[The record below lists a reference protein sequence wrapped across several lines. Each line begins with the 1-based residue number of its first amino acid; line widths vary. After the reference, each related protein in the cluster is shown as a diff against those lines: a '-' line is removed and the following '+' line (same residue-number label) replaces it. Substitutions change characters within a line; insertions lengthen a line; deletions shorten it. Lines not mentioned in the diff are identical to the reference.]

1 MAYDLPARL
10 RLLRQRLHP
19 DPADPPRRYLRRR
32 WPWFAALALA
42 IVGVGVF
49 DVWLATCGFMGC
61 PTSRQIQTY
70 KSAEGGRILDRNA
83 RFMGRLAPV
92 ARVNVSLADV
102 PSHVRE
108 AFIATE
114 DRRFYEHQGVDYRGF
129 VRALVRNVAAMGV
142 REGFSTITMQ
152 ATRNTFL
159 ANVYSGRSMRRK
171 LIEIRMTR
179 LIERE
184 LTKDQILELYLNAIY
199 LGSGTYGVEAAS
211 RDIFGKSVKELNIAE
226 GALLAGLPK
235 APSRYN
241 PRASERRARERR
253 NVVLGLM
260 AQEGYIS
267 EETAGKAQKQRIRI
281 AREEW
286 RPHARDE
293 MLSLEV
299 IRAFV
304 DSVLPDVLKEGE
316 VIVHT
321 TIDSAAQ
328 RSADRAITR
337 HAAAIG
343 RTIQGALVAMDPRTG
358 DIRAVVPGRRA
369 DVQRAFNR
377 AFRAKRQPGSAF
389 KPFVYAAAIQ
399 AGYGP
404 AQMVDDTPV
413 EYEIGGRIW
422 RPANYDESYQ
432 GRVTLRKALMHS
444 SNAATVR
451 VSRAVGEPAVVAA
464 AHRQGIR
471 SPLSAVPAIA
481 LGAVEVTPLELVTAY
496 AAFANG
502 GMRVTPRLV
511 QRIEAPD
518 GTVLWS
524 SEVEQVEQVL
534 DPRDAYEVTSML
546 RGVVDYGTG
555 RGIRGAGITAPVAGK
570 TGTTNNGADVWF
582 VGYTP
587 TLVAGIWF
595 GYDDPRPIP
604 GNASGGRYAVPAWAE
619 FYRNGWRE
627 PRSSAWLP
635 PDNMIMRVIDPTTGL
650 VATEWCPAQAR
661 EWFKPSDAP
670 NEPCQEHFAPVEE
683 SIWADWG
690 LDPDA
695 GTSDERGRRADE
707 PWTRDVQREVG
718 RALKRI
724 LKF

>member
-1 MAYDLPARL
+1 MAYDLPGRL

-19 DPADPPRRYLRRR
+19 DPNDPPRRWLRRR
-32 WPWFAALALA
+32 WPWFLGLALA
-42 IVGVGVF
+42 IVGVGAL

-61 PTSRQIQTY
+61 PSSRQIRTF
-70 KSAEGGRILDRNA
+70 KSAEGGRIVDRNA
-83 RFMGRLAPV
+83 KFMGRLAPV
-92 ARVNVSLADV
+92 ARVNVPLEDV

-129 VRALVRNVAAMGV
+129 VRAIVRNVAAMGV

-159 ANVYSGRSMRRK
+159 ANRYSGRSLRRK
-171 LIEIRMTR
+171 LIELRLTR
-179 LIERE
+179 LVERE

-235 APSRYN
+235 APSNYN
-241 PRASERRARERR
+241 PRANEKAARNRR

-260 AQEGYIS
+260 AEQGYIS
-267 EETAGKAQKQRIRI
+267 ALTAGQAQKQRIRI
-281 AREEW
+281 AKEEW
-286 RPHARDE
+286 RPNAPDE

-316 VIVHT
+316 VVVYT
-321 TIDSAAQ
+321 TIDSLAQ
-328 RSADRAITR
+328 RAADRAISR
-337 HAAAIG
+337 HAAAIS
-343 RTIQGALVAMDPRTG
+343 RSVQGALVALDPRTG
-358 DIRAVVPGRRA
+358 DIRAVVPGRRT
-369 DVQRAFNR
+369 DVQRGFNR

-399 AGYGP
+399 NGIAP
-404 AQMVDDTPV
+404 SAMVDDVPIEV
-413 EYEIGGRIW
+413 DMAGRVW

-432 GRVTLRKALMHS
+432 GRVTLHKALMHS

-451 VSRAVGEPAVVAA
+451 VSRAIGERNVVLAA
-464 AHRQGIR
+464 QRQGIR
-471 SPLSAVPAIA
+471 SPLAPVPAIA
-481 LGAVEVTPLELVTAY
+481 LGAVEVTPLELVAAY

-502 GMRVTPRLV
+502 GVRVTPRLV

-524 SEVEQVEQVL
+524 SEVDTGEQVL
-534 DPRDAYEVTSML
+534 DARDAYEVTTML
-546 RGVVDYGTG
+546 RGVVDHGTG

-595 GYDDPRPIP
+595 GYDDPRPIS
-604 GNASGGRYAVPAWAE
+604 GNASGGRYAVPAWAD
-619 FYRNGWRE
+619 FYRAGWRE
-627 PRSSAWLP
+627 PRNSAWLP
-635 PDNMIMRVIDPTTGL
+635 PDNMVMRVVDPTTGL
-650 VATEWCPAQAR
+650 LATEWCPAQVR
-661 EWFKPSDAP
+661 EWYKPSDAP
-670 NEPCQEHFAPVEE
+670 HEACQEHFAPPEE
-683 SIWADWG
+683 SIWGDWG
-690 LDPDA
+690 FEQQEEPDTQ
-695 GTSDERGRRADE
+695 GGRRDE

-718 RALKRI
+718 RALRRI

>member
-1 MAYDLPARL
+1 MAYDLPGRL
-10 RLLRQRLHP
+10 RLLRARLHP
-19 DPADPPRRYLRRR
+19 DPNDPPRRFLRRR
-32 WPWFAALALA
+32 WPWFAALAAA
-42 IVGVGVF
+42 ILTVGAL
-49 DVWLATCGFMGC
+49 DVWLLTCGFRGC
-61 PTSRQIQTY
+61 PSSREIQNFRP
-70 KSAEGGRILDRNA
+70 AEGGRILDRNGK
-83 RFMGRLAPV
+83 FMGRIAPV
-92 ARVNVSLADV
+92 ARVNITLDDV

-114 DRRFYEHQGVDYRGF
+114 DRRFYEHGGVDYRGF
-129 VRALVRNVAAMGV
+129 ARALVRNVASMGV

-159 ANVYSGRSMRRK
+159 ANVYSGRSPRRK
-171 LIEIRMTR
+171 LLELRMTR

-199 LGSGTYGVEAAS
+199 LGSGAYGVEAAS
-211 RDIFGKSVKELNIAE
+211 RDIFGKSVKDLNIAE

-241 PRASERRARERR
+241 PRSSERRARGRR
-253 NVVLGLM
+253 AVVLGLM
-260 AQEGYIS
+260 AQEGYIT
-267 EETAGKAQKQRIRI
+267 ERTAEQASNQRMRI
-281 AREEW
+281 AADEW
-286 RPHARDE
+286 RPYARDE

-328 RSADRAITR
+328 RAADRSITR
-337 HAAAIG
+337 HAGAIS
-343 RTIQGALVAMDPRTG
+343 RSVQGALVAMDPRTG
-358 DIRAVVPGRRA
+358 DIRAVVPGRRT

-399 AGYGP
+399 NGIGP
-404 AQMVDDTPV
+404 AAMVDDVPI
-413 EYEIGGRIW
+413 EIDLSGRIW
-422 RPANYDESYQ
+422 RPANYDDSYQ
-432 GRVTLRKALMHS
+432 GRITLRKALMHS

-451 VSRAVGEPAVVAA
+451 VSRAIGERNVVLAA
-464 AHRQGIR
+464 QRQGIR
-471 SPLSAVPAIA
+471 SALAPVPSIA

-502 GMRVTPRLV
+502 GMRVAPRLV

-524 SEVEQVEQVL
+524 SEVEQLDRVL
-534 DPRDAYEVTSML
+534 DARDAYEVTSML

-555 RGIRGAGITAPVAGK
+555 RGVRSAGITAPVAGK

-587 TLVAGIWF
+587 TLVAGVWF
-595 GYDDPRPIP
+595 GYDDPRAIS
-604 GNASGGRYAVPAWAE
+604 GNASGGRYAVPAWSE

-627 PRSSAWLP
+627 PRDVAWIP
-635 PDNMIMRVIDPTTGL
+635 PGNMIMKVIDPTTGL
-650 VATEWCPAQAR
+650 LATEWCPAHLR
-661 EWFKPSDAP
+661 EWFKPGDAP
-670 NEPCQEHFAPVEE
+670 AQPCQEHFAPMDET
-683 SIWADWG
+683 IWADMDVEG
-690 LDPDA
+690 EP
-695 GTSDERGRRADE
+695 ERRGNGRRND
-707 PWTRDVQREVG
+707 PWTDDVRREVG
-718 RALKRI
+718 RALRRI
-724 LKF
+724 IRF